1 VSRHR
6 LSIGLL
12 VIILVLAGCGAGS
25 PTEEPPTLVPSPVP
39 SAEPPVVAGGLR
51 ISEVLPGI
59 HGVDNNREFIELYNA
74 GTEAVDLNGWS
85 LWYRLDDKKEEALV
99 YAWADRSDVPAH
111 GHYLLVRTGQDV
123 GNVGD
128 AEYEIA
134 LFEKRGGLALRNP
147 NGETV
152 DALVWGEGPADYL
165 AGTPADP
172 PESGASLERLP
183 GGGEGNAFSSGD
195 NAADFFPSPNPNPQ
209 NSGDAV
215 APQPSER
222 LSIRL
227 DAPRSVEPGSQ
238 VDYTVEIE
246 NLTGETV
253 HDVRAVLPLPP
264 GFEILSAPEGGSE
277 SEGAPA
283 TEGVPSIEGASSIAG
298 ELEWII
304 PELADGATQSGTFVV
319 QAPWTYLSTLIR
331 GYYVESTD
339 WDARAYGPLLPLA
352 VEGGSIPIATAR
364 TLTGQ
369 TVTVEGIANM
379 YTGGYFAGTTGT
391 KFYLEDETGGI
402 QAYCPGGQGAVE
414 VEVGD
419 RVRVTGLIE
428 VYRDSIEIIPA
439 TYPDDVEVMER
450 GAAAPEPAS
459 VTLQEATSEEALL
472 GRLIAVEGLATRI
485 EELNYS
491 YEVDLVDEL
500 GNLLLVNVEKDTGV
514 TTEPMDT
521 GKAYRVAGISE
532 LYDGQWQIK
541 PRYQADLADIY
552 PPELM
557 LEVHARNSVQPGE
570 IITYSLTAYNHT
582 EAPLADVRIV
592 ALPPAEG
599 VSGATILDGGLQSGD
614 AILWTLPELAGGGD
628 SATVRYLV
636 TVQDETSGPI
646 VASEAQAS
654 ADRWPD
660 PVVADPLLT
669 FVGSGVPIWA
679 IQGPGARS
687 PYNRDQATTE
697 GIVIGA
703 FPGLG
708 GFWIQEAETDED
720 PATSAG
726 LFVLSG
732 ELELPVERGDRVQ
745 VRGRV
750 REVSGQ
756 TSLEVASL
764 EDVTVFSSGNDLPP
778 DVALDPPSDEEEAA
792 AYYEALEGML
802 VAVAEPAVVVGP
814 TNAYGETPLVLNKWG
829 IDRVFR
835 GDPKGMLIFVDDGSA
850 VTYDD
855 YSDKPLALQTG
866 DVLESALG
874 PLAYTYG
881 NYKVEILY
889 LPAATRTDRPLPSV
903 EPAGP
908 DEFSVATFNVENLF
922 DPSEPHPTDPPIPTT
937 AQYKRDLAK
946 TADVLLAM
954 GAPAVVGLQ
963 EVENAEIL
971 ADLAQAEAIAGFDY
985 QPLLIEG
992 TDSRGI
998 DVGYLVRG
1006 DQATVEGVA
1015 SYPAPEGLTNRPPL
1029 LITVTVHLA
1038 GGDETVY
1045 VLNNHFTSMSGS
1057 ELPTDPRRVAQAA
1070 WNVTLVERILANEPE
1085 ANVIVL
1091 GDLNSFYDSPPLDVF
1106 REAGWRHVY
1115 EFVAPQRLYT
1125 YVYQGESETLDH
1137 ILATPDL
1144 YERLARVEALH
1155 INADY
1160 PLPLAD
1166 DTSAPRMSDHDP
1178 LIAVFS
1184 FE

>member
-1 VSRHR
+1 
-6 LSIGLL
+6 
-12 VIILVLAGCGAGS
+12 
-25 PTEEPPTLVPSPVP
+25 
-39 SAEPPVVAGGLR
+39 
-51 ISEVLPGI
+51 
-59 HGVDNNREFIELYNA
+59 VDNNREFIELYNA
-74 GTEAVDLNGWS
+74 GSQAVDLSGWS
-85 LWYRLDDKKEEALV
+85 LWYRLDDNKEEALV
-99 YAWADRSDVPAH
+99 YAWTDRSDVPAH

-128 AEYEIA
+128 VEYEIA

-147 NGETV
+147 DGEMV
-152 DALVWGEGPADYL
+152 DTLVWGEGPADYVT
-165 AGTPADP
+165 GTPAGP
-172 PESGASLERLP
+172 PENGASLERLP
-183 GGGEGNAFSSGD
+183 GGEAGNAFSSGD

-209 NSGDAV
+209 NSGDALT
-215 APQPSER
+215 PMPSER
-222 LSIRL
+222 LAIRL
-227 DAPRSVEPGSQ
+227 DGPRSVEPGSEAA
-238 VDYTVEIE
+238 YTVEIQ
-246 NLTGETV
+246 NVTRGAV

-264 GFEILSAPEGGSE
+264 EFELLSAPAGGRE
-277 SEGAPA
+277 IEGAP
-283 TEGVPSIEGASSIAG
+283 PSSGAPSSQG
-298 ELEWII
+298 GLEWII
-304 PELADGATQSGTFVV
+304 PELADGASQSGTFVV

-331 GYYVESTD
+331 GYYVESSD

-364 TLTGQ
+364 TLKGK

-379 YTGGYFAGTTGT
+379 YTGGYYAGTTGT

-402 QAYCPGGQGAVE
+402 QAYCPDGQGAVE

-419 RVRVTGLIE
+419 RVRVTGLID
-428 VYRDSIEIIPA
+428 VYRDSIEIIPT
-439 TYPDDVEVMER
+439 TYTDDVEVLER
-450 GAAAPEPAS
+450 GAAEPAPAS
-459 VTLQEATSEEALL
+459 VTLQEATSEETLL

-485 EELNYS
+485 EELSYS

-500 GNLLLVNVEKDTGV
+500 GNLLLVNVEKDTGA
-514 TTEPMDT
+514 TTELMDT
-521 GKAYRVAGISE
+521 GTAYRVTGISE

-541 PRYQADLADIY
+541 PRYQADLVELY

-557 LEVHARNSVQPGE
+557 LEIHARNSVQPGE
-570 IITYSLTAYNHT
+570 TITYSLTAYNHT
-582 EAPLADVRIV
+582 DEPLSNVQIV
-592 ALPPAEG
+592 AVPPAEG
-599 VSGATILDGGLQSGD
+599 VSGATILDGGLQADD

-628 SATVRYLV
+628 WATVRYLV
-636 TVQDETSGPI
+636 TVDDEASGPI
-646 VASEAQAS
+646 AAGEAQAS
-654 ADRWPD
+654 ADQWPD
-660 PVVADPLLT
+660 PVAAGPLLT
-669 FVGSGVPIWA
+669 FVGSSVPIWA

-687 PYNRDQATTE
+687 PYVRDQATTE
-697 GIVIGA
+697 GIVIGT

-708 GFWIQEAETDED
+708 GFWIQEAESDED

-732 ELELPVERGDRVQ
+732 ELEAPVERGDRVQ
-745 VRGRV
+745 VHGRV

-756 TSLEVASL
+756 TSLEVTSL
-764 EDVTVFSSGNDLPP
+764 EDVTVLSSGHELPP
-778 DVALDPPSDEEEAA
+778 DVALDPPNDEGEAA

-814 TNAYGETPLVLNKWG
+814 TNAYGETPMVLSKWG

-850 VTYDD
+850 VTYDE

-866 DVLESALG
+866 DVVESALG
-874 PLAYTYG
+874 PLAYIYG
-881 NYKVEILY
+881 NYKIEILY
-889 LPAATRTDRPLPSV
+889 LPGAIRTDRPLPSV

-908 DEFSVATFNVENLF
+908 EEFSVATFNVENLF

-946 TADVLLAM
+946 TADVILAM
-954 GAPAVVGLQ
+954 GAPTVVGLQ
-963 EVENAEIL
+963 EVENVEIL
-971 ADLAQAEAIAGFDY
+971 ADLAEEGSVAGFDY
-985 QPLLIEG
+985 EPLLIEG

-1015 SYPAPEGLTNRPPL
+1015 SYPAPEGLTSRPPL

-1045 VLNNHFTSMSGS
+1045 VLNNHFTSMSGG
-1057 ELPTDPRRVAQAA
+1057 EAPTEPRRVAQAE

-1106 REAGWRHVY
+1106 RESGWHHVY

-1137 ILATPDL
+1137 ILVTQDL

-1155 INADY
+1155 VNADY